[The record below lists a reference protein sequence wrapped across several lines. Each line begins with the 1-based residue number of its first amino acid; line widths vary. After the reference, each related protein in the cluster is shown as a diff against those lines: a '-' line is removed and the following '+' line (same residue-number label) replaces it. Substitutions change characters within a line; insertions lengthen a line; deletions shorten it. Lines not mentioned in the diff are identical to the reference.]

1 MDKALKKMQKTP
13 LEDNPPIDNDDDV
26 EGKPLVIPTKV
37 AENEVGGGMC
47 TVDLEIM
54 QLKPVLKRQPTAQ

>member
-13 LEDNPPIDNDDDV
+13 LEDNLPIDNDDDV
-26 EGKPLVIPTKV
+26 DGKPLVVHAKV
-37 AENEVGGGMC
+37 AENEAGGGMC

-54 QLKPVLKRQPTAQ
+54 QLKLVLKRQPTAW